1 MRLFRRGADDQGI
14 RAVAG
19 LPIGTL
25 PCTERGC
32 LSDQGPACF
41 YTDRRGRSCDTAWCP
56 QHISAVDG
64 RPYCRRHAGV
74 VRALPSAD
82 PAGLP
87 DIDNRAPS
95 LLEWVAGEV
104 DSGVAAEVQRAAT
117 SGQKMQSDAAHLVL
131 IAHGTD
137 RIRAWERTWKLY
149 DHTGIHLWVA
159 LDVEE
164 ENDLEL
170 VIRINGAVVE
180 RLLPPWIAARR
191 KGLTLSADADEE
203 QRSAFYTLVV
213 ALVREHLAAPGTQQK

>member
-1 MRLFRRGADDQGI
+1 MRLFNRGADEQ
-14 RAVAG
+14 RNQAAG

-25 PCTERGC
+25 LCTERGC
-32 LSDQGPACF
+32 LSDQGLACF

-56 QHISAVDG
+56 QHIAAVDG

-95 LLEWVAGEV
+95 LLEWVASEV
-104 DSGVAAEVQRAAT
+104 DSGIAAEVQGAAVA
-117 SGQKMQSDAAHLVL
+117 GQKLQSDAAHLVL
-131 IAHGTD
+131 IAHGSD

-159 LDVEE
+159 IDVEE

-170 VIRINGAVVE
+170 VIRINGSVVE
-180 RLLPPWIAARR
+180 RMVPPWIATRR
-191 KGLTLSADADEE
+191 KGLTLSADADAE
-203 QRSAFYTLVV
+203 QRTAFYGLVV
-213 ALVREHLAAPGTQQK
+213 ALVREHLASSGTTQG